1 MATKHTTYTTATLIC
16 LSLGTTSV
24 SSQTLEPRA
33 YSNAPVGMNFLLLGY
48 QRSQGALIFDPVL
61 PVRDVDS
68 KVDMGFLGYVHSFGI
83 DRKSAKVGV
92 VLPYAS
98 LFVDGYVSDQYRSRD
113 TTGIADPT
121 FYLSVNFYGAPALTA
136 SEFANYHQD
145 TIAGFTLKVTA
156 PFGQYDADKLINIGT
171 NRWTIEPGLGI
182 SKAVNLW
189 TVEASIA
196 AAFYTDNNN
205 FDNGKTREQENIY
218 SSQFHLTYNF
228 PNKAWAAISTT
239 YYTGGRTTIDS
250 VKSDDLQQNW
260 RTGFT
265 LALPI
270 NRKHSLKIYGSS
282 GVSTRTGTNFDT
294 LGLAWQYRWS
304 GGI

>member
-1 MATKHTTYTTATLIC
+1 VTTIRTIQTLTVLTGI
-16 LSLGTTSV
+16 SLGTGNV

-33 YSNAPVGMNFLLLGY
+33 YSNAPVGMNFLLAGY
-48 QRSQGALIFDPVL
+48 QHSRGALVFDPVL
-61 PVRDVDS
+61 PVQDVNSDVDT
-68 KVDMGFLGYVHSFGI
+68 GFIGYVRTFGI
-83 DRKSAKVGV
+83 SGKSAKLGA

-121 FYLSVNFYGAPALTA
+121 VYLSVNFYGAPALSA
-136 SEFANYHQD
+136 REFSGYKQD

-156 PFGQYDADKLINIGT
+156 PLGNYDTDKLINIGT

-182 SKAVNLW
+182 SKAFRQW
-189 TVEASIA
+189 TIEALLS
-196 AAFYTDNNN
+196 AAFYTDNNE

-218 SSQFHLTYNF
+218 SSQLHLTYSF
-228 PNKAWAAISTT
+228 TNKAWAAISTT
-239 YYTGGRTTIDS
+239 YYTGGRTTIDD
-250 VKSDDLQQNW
+250 VESDDLQRNW

-265 LALPI
+265 LALPLDK
-270 NRKHSLKIYGSS
+270 KHSLKIYGSS
-282 GVSTRTGTNFDT
+282 GVSTRTGSDFDT
-294 LGLAWQYRWS
+294 LGIAWQYRWG